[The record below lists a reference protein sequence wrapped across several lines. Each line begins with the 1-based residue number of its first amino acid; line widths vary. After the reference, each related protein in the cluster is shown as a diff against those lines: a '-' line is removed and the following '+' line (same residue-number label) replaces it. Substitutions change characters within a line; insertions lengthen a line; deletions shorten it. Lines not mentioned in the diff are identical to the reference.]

1 MVTQEIEYVEYV
13 EEEDAKE
20 AEVFVIVEEDP
31 AFPGGEEALQK
42 FFAENI
48 VYPRVAREA
57 GADGR
62 VMVSFVVEPDGRITN
77 VKVVRGRI
85 QALDDEAVRVTK
97 LMPRWKPG
105 KQRGKAVRC
114 QFTVPVVFMLQ

>member
-1 MVTQEIEYVEYV
+1 
-13 EEEDAKE
+13 
-20 AEVFVIVEEDP
+20 
-31 AFPGGEEALQK
+31 
-42 FFAENI
+42 
-48 VYPRVAREA
+48 
-57 GADGR
+57 
-62 VMVSFVVEPDGRITN
+62 MVSFVVEPDGRITN